1 MANLHCLFSQ
11 RTKMSVSL
19 SSCSCFIFT
28 ICFSEQFTKGYFC
41 FKKNPRVN
49 SCVSFSPSHTHSLSC
64 LCLAVSLTRLPLLL
78 ETLSLLSSSRTT
90 KSLIQVSNKEAY
102 FLLLS
107 PTASIFLQSPSAY
120 SRISLGI
127 HFKSSHL
134 VRSS

>member
-1 MANLHCLFSQ
+1 MANLHCFFFTKDQNVSQ
-11 RTKMSVSL
+11 
-19 SSCSCFIFT
+19 FIFMQLLH
-28 ICFSEQFTKGYFC
+28 FHDLFLRAVHKRLLLFL
-41 FKKNPRVN
+41 KNPRVN

-64 LCLAVSLTRLPLLL
+64 LCLAVSLTRSPLLL

-107 PTASIFLQSPSAY
+107 PTASIFLQPPSAY
-120 SRISLGI
+120 SQISLGI